1 MRLPSPRRFW
11 RLLALVALLGSPL
24 TLVGSAAGQT
34 LPTWLPG
41 VSSDDPQDQP
51 GGRRWW
57 RKHKKKKVYVAG
69 QGYQVPGFEG
79 YFDENGKPITAP
91 VDEIVV
97 KLDGDADEPGG
108 LIPGL
113 DPKAAAGAVKEA
125 IGLGPNEQLAQQLL
139 EQGVEEFK
147 AEKLDAAAETFEKAA
162 ARWPGSQIEA
172 QALFNRAEALYF
184 DKHYKKAADVY
195 VQLLD
200 KHPSTTRLD
209 ETIERLWSIAQYWE
223 TEHFEDS
230 YQAPLDFN
238 ATQRTRPWTDTIGN
252 AVKVYEAI
260 RLNDPTGPRADDA
273 IMATAGIYFRRN
285 RFHDADYHYTLLRNE
300 YPRSEHQFDAHVLG
314 LQSILRKYQGA
325 DYDGQPLAEAKK
337 LESRIRANFSGNL
350 SQEERDRLREVRAVL
365 AASIEERDL
374 KMAEYYA
381 NIDQNRSARIY
392 YEKIVREYPD
402 SPTAEVAR
410 ERLAALGALPDT
422 PDVPLEW
429 LVEMFPENQE
439 RAAVNGIEE
448 IAPPASAPQ
457 VAEQP
462 QNEANPTITR

>member
-1 MRLPSPRRFW
+1 MAVGQGLPS
-11 RLLALVALLGSPL
+11 
-24 TLVGSAAGQT
+24 
-34 LPTWLPG
+34 WLPG
-41 VSSDDPQDQP
+41 AASDDPQDQP

-97 KLDGDADEPGG
+97 KLDGDPDEGAG

-113 DPKAAAGAVKEA
+113 DPKKAAGAVKEA

-139 EQGVEEFK
+139 EQGVVEFQ
-147 AEKLDAAAETFEKAA
+147 EGKLDAAAETFEKAA

-172 QALFNRAEALYF
+172 QAMFNRAEVLF
-184 DKHYKKAADVY
+184 KDEHYKKAADAY
-195 VQLLD
+195 ILLLD

-223 TEHFEDS
+223 TEHFSDS

-252 AVKVYEAI
+252 SVKVYEAI

-273 IMATAGIYFRRN
+273 IMATAGIYFRRA

-350 SQEERDRLREVRAVL
+350 SQEERDRLREVRAIL
-365 AASIEERDL
+365 AASIEERDM

-392 YEKIVREYPD
+392 YEKIVKEYPD

-410 ERLAALGALPDT
+410 ERLAALGELPDT

-429 LVEMFPENQE
+429 LVEIFPENQE
-439 RAAVNGIEE
+439 RAAVNGIDE
-448 IAPPASAPQ
+448 IAPPQSTPQ

-462 QNEANPTITR
+462 QNEANPTVTR

>member
-1 MRLPSPRRFW
+1 MRFLDQRTLG
-11 RLLALVALLGSPL
+11 LLTLVALLTLGEPLSPP
-24 TLVGSAAGQT
+24 AHAQA
-34 LPTWLPG
+34 LPGWLPG
-41 VSSDDPQDQP
+41 VASDDPEDQP

-57 RKHKKKKVYVAG
+57 RKHKKQKVYVPSE
-69 QGYQVPGFEG
+69 GYQVPGFDG
-79 YFDENGKPITAP
+79 YFDENGKPMPAP

-97 KLDGDADEPGG
+97 KLDGDPEEDGG

-113 DPKAAAGAVKEA
+113 DPKKAAGAVKEA
-125 IGLGPNEQLAQQLL
+125 MGLGPNEQLAQQFLDRGVT
-139 EQGVEEFK
+139 EFQGG
-147 AEKLDAAAETFEKAA
+147 KLDAAAESFEKAA

-184 DKHYKKAADVY
+184 DKHYKGAADAY
-195 VQLLD
+195 VKLLD
-200 KHPSTTRLD
+200 EHPSTPRLD
-209 ETIERLWSIAQYWE
+209 ATIERLWEIGQYWE
-223 TEHFEDS
+223 REHFTDS

-238 ATQRTRPWTDTIGN
+238 ATEPTRPWTDTIGN

-273 IMATAGIYFRRN
+273 IMATAGIYFRRE
-285 RFHDADYHYTLLRNE
+285 RFHDADYHYGLLRQE

-325 DYDGQPLAEAKK
+325 DYDGQPLAEAKR

-350 SQEERDRLREVRAVL
+350 SSEERDRLRDVRAQL

-381 NIDQNRSARIY
+381 NVDQNRSAKVY
-392 YEKIVREYPD
+392 FEKVLKEHPE
-402 SPTAEVAR
+402 SPAADVAR
-410 ERLAALGALPDT
+410 ERLAAVKELPET

-429 LVEMFPENQE
+429 FVEIFPQNQE
-439 RAAVNGIEE
+439 RAAIDGIEE
-448 IAPPASAPQ
+448 VAPAAVAPQ
-457 VAEQP
+457 VAAQP
-462 QNEANPTITR
+462 QDAAATTVTR